1 MAPSTDHFL
10 YDIYGQSNA
19 ASLMLILV
27 NAVLVSAVMLLA
39 CSFCNKFRSKE
50 VNFIKNRQER
60 PKSELKKVIVL
71 KDNWIPETN
80 GIKNGV
86 ITTDSELISEGKE
99 MEKMSSRLK
108 SGKVPGSEKTLL
120 DLMNRDLPSP
130 PETTQA
136 APPAPEASDPL
147 YDSVRE
153 LQERRVKTRQNSAPS
168 NKKDETSFSKSDN
181 MTVPENQE
189 PQNLD
194 RINPLYESAD
204 KVKDS
209 SSTPETTPEPTSREA
224 TKDEGRKVVPE
235 PLYAV
240 IRKDPSVKRPPLRD
254 PGGNMSSHRD
264 SSAQNVI
271 LLEKLNSDEQ
281 RVDFI
286 VSVEQKSPSS
296 QSPGDKVDSMLT
308 NWKKRSIKSP
318 KEAMT
323 VHITQEVPPLVPVKR
338 FNIESEIDEDII
350 EEDTD

>member
-10 YDIYGQSNA
+10 YDIYGEGSA

-27 NAVLVSAVMLLA
+27 NAVLVSATMVLA
-39 CSFCNKFRSKE
+39 CSFCKKSRE
-50 VNFIKNRQER
+50 VNFIKNQQER
-60 PKSELKKVIVL
+60 PKSELKKVIVH
-71 KDNWIPETN
+71 KDNWIQETN

-86 ITTDSELISEGKE
+86 ITTETELISEEKE
-99 MEKMSSRLK
+99 TEKKKMSSGLTN
-108 SGKVPGSEKTLL
+108 GKPSDSDQTSL
-120 DLMNRDLPSP
+120 DVMNRDLPSP
-130 PETTQA
+130 PESTRA
-136 APPAPEASDPL
+136 AAPAPEDPL

-153 LQERRVKTRQNSAPS
+153 LQEPLTETRQNPAPS
-168 NKKDETSFSKSDN
+168 NEQNETNISKSN
-181 MTVPENQE
+181 TMRALENLE

-204 KVKDS
+204 TLKES
-209 SSTPETTPEPTSREA
+209 SSTPETTPELQGHEV

-240 IRKDPSVKRPPLRD
+240 IRKDPSVKKPPPRD
-254 PGGNMSSHRD
+254 PGGEKRSPQD
-264 SSAQNVI
+264 SAAQNVI
-271 LLEKLNSDEQ
+271 LQEKLNSDDEQ

-286 VSVEQKSPSS
+286 ASMEQKSPDSRSS
-296 QSPGDKVDSMLT
+296 GDKVDSMLN

-323 VHITQEVPPLVPVKR
+323 LNIIQEVPPLVPVKR
-338 FNIESEIDEDII
+338 FDIESEVDEYII